1 MTHHIV
7 YCRYVISNSLLDLYI
22 SILLSSSMMMYAKTI
37 STVSEKVTESPSP
50 NHAVSENGIY
60 MLRNTMANRTEK
72 VTVPIS
78 WYLPSRYDGSFWF
91 IKYTFGRTS
100 QSGVGANVEIF
111 EPKIKLCRVF
121 CGVKT

>member
-1 MTHHIV
+1 MHNNI
-7 YCRYVISNSLLDLYI
+7 YDKLLQISNNTSVDTNTSTCNPIKTLLDSL
-22 SILLSSSMMMYAKTI
+22 
-37 STVSEKVTESPSP
+37 TESPSP

-91 IKYTFGRTS
+91 IKCTFGRTS
-100 QSGVGANVEIF
+100 QSGGGANVEIF
-111 EPKIKLCRVF
+111 EPKIKLYRAF